1 MHGGEV
7 WESQTDSSS
16 YISYKCSSS
25 LYLELNEELGVM
37 GGHIV
42 HLDKIRSLYQLLQL
56 SHRDPVET
64 TQLLLAE
71 LLSLLIFLL
80 LRKDSNQITTLA
92 FVLSV
97 LYK

>member
-1 MHGGEV
+1 
-7 WESQTDSSS
+7 
-16 YISYKCSSS
+16 
-25 LYLELNEELGVM
+25 M

-56 SHRDPVET
+56 SHRYPVET

-80 LRKDSNQITTLA
+80 LRKDNDQFKELTLA

-97 LYK
+97 LYKQLVWAIVYSQKKGNKIVHSK

>member
-1 MHGGEV
+1 
-7 WESQTDSSS
+7 
-16 YISYKCSSS
+16 
-25 LYLELNEELGVM
+25 M

-80 LRKDSNQITTLA
+80 LRKDNDQFKELTLA

-97 LYK
+97 LYKQLVWAIVYSQKKGNKIVHSK